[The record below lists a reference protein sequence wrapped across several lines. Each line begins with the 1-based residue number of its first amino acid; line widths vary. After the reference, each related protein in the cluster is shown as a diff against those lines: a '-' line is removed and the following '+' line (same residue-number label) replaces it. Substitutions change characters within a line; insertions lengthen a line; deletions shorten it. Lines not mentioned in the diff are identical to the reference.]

1 MYSEKGVYSAVPSE
15 GIEYDEGN
23 SRAGELTVRDAG
35 DTTTGQVAP
44 GEKRGAV
51 NNGDFKTVVA
61 LSDHDEATHS
71 DAGPS
76 SPFLSSSH
84 LPSPGVR
91 WLRYRTVTVFCYMA
105 SAVSNKQ
112 RNKRP

>member
-1 MYSEKGVYSAVPSE
+1 M
-15 GIEYDEGN
+15 
-23 SRAGELTVRDAG
+23 RDAG
-35 DTTTGQVAP
+35 HTTTGQVAP

-76 SPFLSSSH
+76 SPFISSSH

-105 SAVSNKQ
+105 SAVSNKK
-112 RNKRP
+112 RNTHLQIPDYNCYTKKCLVLKCHNLEML